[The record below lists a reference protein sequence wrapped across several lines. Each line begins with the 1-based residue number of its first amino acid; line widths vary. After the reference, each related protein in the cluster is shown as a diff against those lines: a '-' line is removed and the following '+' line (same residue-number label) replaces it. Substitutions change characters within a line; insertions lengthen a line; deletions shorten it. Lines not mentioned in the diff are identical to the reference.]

1 MAKTTDF
8 FYAKIQIFYLKSQM
22 HLLIFLLKNG
32 IIDLIIL
39 PRGIFMAA
47 NYNKLWKLLIDK
59 GMTKTDLR
67 LKTGMSTSTL
77 AKMSKN
83 ENVSL
88 DVILSICKV
97 LECNIGDVVDA
108 TEKED

>member
-1 MAKTTDF
+1 
-8 FYAKIQIFYLKSQM
+8 
-22 HLLIFLLKNG
+22 
-32 IIDLIIL
+32 
-39 PRGIFMAA
+39 MAA

-67 LKTGMSTSTL
+67 MKTGMSTSTL

-88 DVILSICKV
+88 DVILNICKV
-97 LECNIGDVVDA
+97 LECNIGDIVDA
-108 TEKED
+108 IEKED

>member
-1 MAKTTDF
+1 M
-8 FYAKIQIFYLKSQM
+8 
-22 HLLIFLLKNG
+22 LLIIIVKND
-32 IIDLIIL
+32 IIIL
-39 PRGIFMAA
+39 TIVLRGVFVAA
-47 NYNKLWKLLIDK
+47 NYNKLWKLLIDR

-67 LKTGMSTSTL
+67 MKTGMSTSTL

>member
-1 MAKTTDF
+1 
-8 FYAKIQIFYLKSQM
+8 
-22 HLLIFLLKNG
+22 
-32 IIDLIIL
+32 
-39 PRGIFMAA
+39 MAA

-67 LKTGMSTSTL
+67 IKTGMSTSTL

-97 LECNIGDVVDA
+97 LGCNVGDIVDA
-108 TEKED
+108 IEIEE

>member
-1 MAKTTDF
+1 MAV
-8 FYAKIQIFYLKSQM
+8 
-22 HLLIFLLKNG
+22 
-32 IIDLIIL
+32 
-39 PRGIFMAA
+39 

-67 LKTGMSTSTL
+67 MKTGMSTSTL

-88 DVILSICKV
+88 DVILNICKV
-97 LECNIGDVVDA
+97 LECNIGEVVDVIE
-108 TEKED
+108 TED

>member
-1 MAKTTDF
+1 
-8 FYAKIQIFYLKSQM
+8 
-22 HLLIFLLKNG
+22 
-32 IIDLIIL
+32 
-39 PRGIFMAA
+39 MAA

-83 ENVSL
+83 EVVSMDIML
-88 DVILSICKV
+88 RICDV
-97 LECNIGDVVDA
+97 LECKVGDIMDA
-108 TEKED
+108 TKQQG

>member
-1 MAKTTDF
+1 MAV
-8 FYAKIQIFYLKSQM
+8 
-22 HLLIFLLKNG
+22 
-32 IIDLIIL
+32 
-39 PRGIFMAA
+39 

-67 LKTGMSTSTL
+67 MKTGMSTSTL

-88 DVILSICKV
+88 DIILSICKV

-108 TEKED
+108 TEKQGE